1 MNERPSVS
9 MTPTSTAAT
18 KAPRIEPMP
27 PMTIT
32 TKARIRIWS
41 PMPGSTDRIGAT
53 IAPAKPASM
62 APKPNTIMNS
72 RLMSTPSAETIGALV
87 APARTSMPTRV
98 AVTNR

>member
-1 MNERPSVS
+1 
-9 MTPTSTAAT
+9 MTPTSRAAT

-53 IAPAKPASM
+53 MTPAKPASM
-62 APKPNTIMNS
+62 APKPNTIMNR

-98 AVTNR
+98 WLTNR